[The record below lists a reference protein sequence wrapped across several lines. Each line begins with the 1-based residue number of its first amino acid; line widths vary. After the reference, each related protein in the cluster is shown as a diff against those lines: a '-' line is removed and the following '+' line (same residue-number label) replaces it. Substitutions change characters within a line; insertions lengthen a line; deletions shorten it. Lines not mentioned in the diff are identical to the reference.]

1 MEIIYDS
8 YYISSVAQMDDTVL
22 LNHFRSCCIWLLWV
36 CKSQSIWNVH
46 FDVSV
51 AASRSSHIR

>member
-22 LNHFRSCCIWLLWV
+22 LNHHL
-36 CKSQSIWNVH
+36 KA
-46 FDVSV
+46 SV
-51 AASRSSHIR
+51 EQPVKCTFVKIEKTRLKFSR